1 MTASPVFCVLQTFN
15 TGINKIC
22 VKVENIADY

>member
-1 MTASPVFCVLQTFN
+1 MIARPLFCVLQTFN
-15 TGINKIC
+15 TGINKNC